1 MPFLPYPRQP
11 WGGGAGSKA
20 IPGARTPP
28 PPLRAGLMGLL
39 GPEFKYWP
47 ERVEFVEYLL
57 RIWVLSASQLEMA
70 MWA

>member
-1 MPFLPYPRQP
+1 MRHKLGRMPFLPYPRQP
-11 WGGGAGSKA
+11 WVGGAGSKA

-47 ERVEFVEYLL
+47 ERAELGEYFL
-57 RIWVLSASQLEMA
+57 RFGFQVPPN
-70 MWA
+70 